1 LTPPNGGVIIRAWS
15 DEMRDGDADFDTVLF
30 ERVRFGELLDAYSDI
45 LTEKQR
51 GACAA
56 LLGDDLTV
64 TEIGDRMGMTRQG
77 AYDLVKRSRDRLE
90 EIERR
95 LGLVKLKKSHDALL
109 AVIREEETA
118 LPAGFMEKIAALRE
132 EDGGNV

>member
-1 LTPPNGGVIIRAWS
+1 
-15 DEMRDGDADFDTVLF
+15 MRDGGANFDMVLS

-56 LLGDDLTV
+56 LLTEDLTV
-64 TEIGDRMGMTRQG
+64 TEIGSLMGMTRQG
-77 AYDLVKRSRDRLE
+77 AYDLLKRSRDRLE
-90 EIERR
+90 DIERR

-109 AVIREEETA
+109 AAIREEETV
-118 LPAGFMEKIAALRE
+118 LPARFMGKIAALRHE
-132 EDGGNV
+132 EGKNV